1 MSFGEPCESV
11 EEEEAPRLEERL
23 ADPLQGWRIRRL
35 VRLARRAHRGRGR
48 GAEVLGRLA
57 ERADVSP
64 RRLRLLADAWAEGG
78 RSGIVALGP
87 APAVVD
93 QAAVQRMDGA
103 LEAWRRRH
111 YPLEALRWD
120 SWRNRLTVWQL
131 VVGADRRGELD
142 RRPLCQLRL
151 TPDGRWHLYRKAV
164 LGEWWPVAVMGRRAE
179 QGADS
184 CLDAVRADVL
194 GVFWNASS
202 QALDSPELW
211 FDPRPRQ

>member
-1 MSFGEPCESV
+1 MSFVEPGESA
-11 EEEEAPRLEERL
+11 EEEPPPEERV

-48 GAEVLGRLA
+48 GAQVLGHLA
-57 ERADVSP
+57 ERAGVSP

-87 APAVVD
+87 APPEVD
-93 QAAVQRMDGA
+93 QAAVARLDGA

-120 SWRNRLTVWQL
+120 AWRNRLTVWQL
-131 VVGADRRGELD
+131 VVGANRRGEAE
-142 RRPLCQLRL
+142 RRPLCQFRL
-151 TPDGRWHLYRKAV
+151 TPDGRWHLYRMAV
-164 LGEWWPVAVMGRRAE
+164 QGEWWPVPVMGRHAE

-184 CLDAVRADVL
+184 CLEAVRADVL
-194 GVFWNASS
+194 GVFWHAPSPG
-202 QALDSPELW
+202 LDSPELW
-211 FDPRPRQ
+211 SNPDRRH